1 MRECECAAPL
11 PGIPPQPGQRG
22 ASPRG
27 ERHVTAEP
35 RSPRLLPRFFFF
47 LFFFSV
53 FLGLVFWGGGGAGS
67 PSGAVSAWGE
77 RR

>member
-1 MRECECAAPL
+1 M
-11 PGIPPQPGQRG
+11 
-22 ASPRG
+22 
-27 ERHVTAEP
+27 TAEP
-35 RSPRLLPRFFFF
+35 RSPRLLPRFFF